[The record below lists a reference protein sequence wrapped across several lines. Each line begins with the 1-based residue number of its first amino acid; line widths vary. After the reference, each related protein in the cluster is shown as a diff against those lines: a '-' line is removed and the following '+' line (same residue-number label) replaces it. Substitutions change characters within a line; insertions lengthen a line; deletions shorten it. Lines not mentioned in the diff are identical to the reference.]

1 MDPLVGDYL
10 KHQEVREVMKTLRE
24 RMTERCT
31 SQYCC
36 PHMTTLI
43 VDESIE
49 LFFELKRNAKMCH
62 SVATEDT
69 LERLALKR
77 TAAKHGAVERFTPQ

>member
-1 MDPLVGDYL
+1 MIA
-10 KHQEVREVMKTLRE
+10 
-24 RMTERCT
+24 RCT

-49 LFFELKRNAKMCH
+49 LFFEMKRNAKMYH
-62 SVATEDT
+62 SVVKDEK
-69 LERLALKR
+69 LEELALKR
-77 TAAKHGAVERFTPQ
+77 TAAKHGAVERLVPQ